1 MNEYLIVHN
10 SILPSSFLTVI
21 KVKEY
26 LLQNPNANVK
36 DACLK
41 FDISRSTYYKYKD
54 KIFLLNANIKR
65 KAVISL
71 ALENAQGNLSNVLNN
86 LSNANANI
94 LTISQALP
102 INNIANVNITI
113 DIGTLN
119 DELATIISKLNNL
132 KGVINANLIN
142 ID

>member
-1 MNEYLIVHN
+1 MKEYLIIHK
-10 SILPSSFLTVI
+10 SILPTSYLTVI

-26 LLQNPNANVK
+26 LLQNPHVNVK
-36 DACLK
+36 DACQNFSL
-41 FDISRSTYYKYKD
+41 SRSTYYKYKD
-54 KIFLLNANIKR
+54 KIFLPNANIKR

-86 LSNANANI
+86 ISNANANI

-102 INNIANVNITI
+102 INNVANVNITI
-113 DIGTLN
+113 DISTLN
-119 DELATIISKLNNL
+119 DELASIITNLNKI

>member
-10 SILPSSFLTVI
+10 SILPPSFLTVI

-102 INNIANVNITI
+102 INNVANVNITI

>member
-102 INNIANVNITI
+102 INNVANVNITI